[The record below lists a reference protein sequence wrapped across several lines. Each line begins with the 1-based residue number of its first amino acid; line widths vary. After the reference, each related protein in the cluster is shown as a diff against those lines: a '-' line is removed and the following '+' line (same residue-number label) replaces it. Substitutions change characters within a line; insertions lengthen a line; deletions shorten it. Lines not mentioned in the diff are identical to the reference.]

1 MSAETTDTEMSWRVT
16 GRISIF
22 FGGPRWENGMLRTNF
37 LTEFQTSTKF
47 YRNQNFPSRAQPEP
61 HLFRPVLTQEVPP
74 ACEKRALSRDL
85 PPSKGKD
92 FTEPPLTCTKFCF
105 GRKKHAKILSYKIT
119 GSWPWRVKITL
130 PEKRG
135 EKYSYKTCTCAL
147 NKQRQRF
154 LRHLGKLCLL
164 S

>member
-22 FGGPRWENGMLRTNF
+22 FLGTQIGKWDAED
-37 LTEFQTSTKF
+37 KF
-47 YRNQNFPSRAQPEP
+47 SNRILDFHEILPKPNFPLRAQPEP
-61 HLFRPVLTQEVPP
+61 HLFRPILNQEVPP

-147 NKQRQRF
+147 NKQR
-154 LRHLGKLCLL
+154 
-164 S
+164 